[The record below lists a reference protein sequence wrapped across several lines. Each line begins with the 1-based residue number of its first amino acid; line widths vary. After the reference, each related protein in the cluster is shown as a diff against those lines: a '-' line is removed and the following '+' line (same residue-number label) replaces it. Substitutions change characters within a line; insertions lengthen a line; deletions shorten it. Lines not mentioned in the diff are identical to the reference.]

1 MDTEPFLKLDNTS
14 VRLRDRLY
22 LENTSWQINPNEHW
36 AILGPNG
43 SGKTTF
49 AKSLF
54 GAVPVV
60 RGDIVY
66 NFSNEDRRNPF
77 SMADAIGY
85 VSPELHRDII
95 ERENLEDSF
104 REFSGKIDEIT
115 TVKHIIL
122 NRRVESTTTRKAGGL
137 DFTAIGGKKQGSEA
151 PQIVE
156 NNAVEPGANHPVWKT
171 QSADRAQAEKRLNSV
186 AKKIGIEA
194 LLERNI
200 RSLSTGE
207 MNTALIA
214 KALIKRP
221 RLLIL
226 DEPFDGLDAQSRNA
240 LAKII
245 NDLMGG
251 SMHVILITHRFAEI
265 VPNITHVLLL
275 KHGKIFKSGK
285 KEDVF
290 TDANIDRVYEIEDRP
305 IEDYPPKISRT
316 ISAAEKKG
324 SPSARILIEMKNV
337 AVKYGRQLILDQF
350 NWRVKEGENWTIL
363 GPKGSGKSTVLTLI
377 LGDNLQAYANEIYLF
392 GKRRGSGESIWDI
405 KKQIGLISAD
415 LQIRQHKNINAFDVV
430 CSGFFD
436 SNGLYKRCRPE
447 ELAIATEW
455 THFIGIDELAEHK
468 FGRLSH
474 GQRQLVLIARAM
486 VKSPEILI
494 LDEPF
499 QGLDIKNRRKI
510 LDIFEYIGSQ
520 TRTNLIYVPNQGEE
534 ALTCITHVLNMDH
547 GKAVDQHPLES

>member
-1 MDTEPFLKLDNTS
+1 MDTEPFITLDNTS

-36 AILGPNG
+36 ARLGPNG

-54 GAVPVV
+54 GGVPVV

-66 NFSNEDRRNPF
+66 NFSNEDRRNPA
-77 SMADAIGY
+77 SMANAIGY

-122 NRRVESTTTRKAGGL
+122 NNRLK
-137 DFTAIGGKKQGSEA
+137 
-151 PQIVE
+151 
-156 NNAVEPGANHPVWKT
+156 PG
-171 QSADRAQAEKRLNSV
+171 DGAQAEKRLNAI

-214 KALIKRP
+214 KALIKHP

-226 DEPFDGLDAQSRNA
+226 DEPFDGLDEPSRNA

-245 NDLMGG
+245 NDLMVGN
-251 SMHVILITHRFAEI
+251 MHVILITHRFAEI

-275 KHGKIFKSGK
+275 KYGKIFKSGK
-285 KEDVF
+285 KEDIF
-290 TDANIDRVYEIEDRP
+290 TDTNINRVYEIENRP
-305 IEDYPPKISRT
+305 FQDTPPKISRT
-316 ISAAEKKG
+316 ITAAEKKG

-337 AVKYGRQLILDQF
+337 AVKYGRQLILDKF
-350 NWRVKEGENWTIL
+350 NWRVKEGENWAIL
-363 GPKGSGKSTVLTLI
+363 GPKGAGKSTVLTLI
-377 LGDNLQAYANEIYLF
+377 LGDNLQAYANEIFLF

-405 KKQIGLISAD
+405 KKQIGFISSD

-436 SNGLYKRCRPE
+436 SNGLYKRCSPE
-447 ELAIATEW
+447 ELAIAREW
-455 THFIGIDELAEHK
+455 IHFLGVDELAEQK

-474 GQRQLVLIARAM
+474 GQRQMILIARAM

-499 QGLDIKNRRKI
+499 QGLDIRNRTKI

-520 TRTNLIYVPNQGEE
+520 TGTSLIYVPNQGEE

>member
-1 MDTEPFLKLDNTS
+1 MQIPTIKYMKAEPFITLDNTS

-22 LENTSWQINPNEHW
+22 LENTSWQINSNEHW

-54 GAVPVV
+54 GAVPIV
-60 RGDIVY
+60 RGNIIY
-66 NFSNEDRRNPF
+66 NFSNEVGRNPAT
-77 SMADAIGY
+77 MANAIGY

-104 REFSGKIDEIT
+104 REFSGKINEIT

-122 NRRVESTTTRKAGGL
+122 NKR
-137 DFTAIGGKKQGSEA
+137 
-151 PQIVE
+151 
-156 NNAVEPGANHPVWKT
+156 VEPGNG
-171 QSADRAQAEKRLNSV
+171 AQVEKRLNAI

-194 LLERNI
+194 LLQRDI

-226 DEPFDGLDAQSRNA
+226 DEPFDGLDAPSRNA

-245 NDLMGG
+245 NDLMVGN
-251 SMHVILITHRFAEI
+251 MHVILITHRFAEI

-275 KHGKIFKSGK
+275 KYGKIFKGGK
-285 KEDVF
+285 KNDVF
-290 TDANIDRVYEIEDRP
+290 TAENINRVYEIKNRP
-305 IEDYPPKISRT
+305 IHDYPQKIGQAIT
-316 ISAAEKKG
+316 AAGKKG
-324 SPSARILIEMKNV
+324 SQSSGILIEMKNV
-337 AVKYGRQLILDQF
+337 AVKYDRQPILDKF
-350 NWRVKEGENWTIL
+350 NWLVKEGENWAIL
-363 GPKGSGKSTVLTLI
+363 GPKGAGKSTVLSLI

-405 KKQIGLISAD
+405 KRQIGLISSD

-436 SNGLYKRCRPE
+436 SNGLYKKCSPE
-447 ELAIATEW
+447 ELAIAKEW
-455 THFIGIDELAEHK
+455 AHFLGVAELADQK

-474 GQRQLVLIARAM
+474 GQRQLILIARAM

-499 QGLDIKNRRKI
+499 QGLDIKNRTKI

-520 TRTNLIYVPNQGEE
+520 TRTNLIYVPNQDEE
-534 ALTCITHVLNMDH
+534 KLNCITHVLNMDH
-547 GKAVDQHPLES
+547 GKAVDQHALAS

>member
-1 MDTEPFLKLDNTS
+1 METEPFITLDNTT

-22 LENTSWQINPNEHW
+22 LQDTSWQINSNEHW

-60 RGDIVY
+60 RGNIIF
-66 NFSNEDRRNPF
+66 NFSNEDRRNPAT
-77 SMADAIGY
+77 MTNAIGY

-104 REFSGKIDEIT
+104 REFSGKINEIT
-115 TVKHIIL
+115 TVKQIL
-122 NRRVESTTTRKAGGL
+122 LNKRVEPA
-137 DFTAIGGKKQGSEA
+137 D
-151 PQIVE
+151 
-156 NNAVEPGANHPVWKT
+156 GAQDK
-171 QSADRAQAEKRLNSV
+171 KRLDAV

-194 LLERNI
+194 LLERDI

-214 KALIKRP
+214 KALIERP
-221 RLLIL
+221 QLLIL
-226 DEPFDGLDAQSRNA
+226 DEPFDGLDAPSRNA

-251 SMHVILITHRFAEI
+251 NMHVILITHRFAEI

-275 KHGKIFKSGK
+275 KYGKIFMGGK

-290 TDANIDRVYEIEDRP
+290 TGENINRVYEIENRP
-305 IEDYPPKISRT
+305 MQDYPQKIGRSIT
-316 ISAAEKKG
+316 AAEKKG
-324 SPSARILIEMKNV
+324 AQSARVLIEMKNV
-337 AVKYGRQLILDQF
+337 VVKYGRQRILDKF
-350 NWRVKEGENWTIL
+350 NWLVKEGENWAIL
-363 GPKGSGKSTVLTLI
+363 GPKGAGKSTVLTLI

-405 KKQIGLISAD
+405 KKQIGFISSD
-415 LQIRQHKNINAFDVV
+415 LQIRQHRNINAFDVI

-436 SNGLYKRCRPE
+436 SNGLYKKCSSE
-447 ELAIATEW
+447 EFSIAGEW
-455 THFIGIDELAEHK
+455 THFLGVDELADQK

-474 GQRQLVLIARAM
+474 GQRQLILIARAM

-494 LDEPF
+494 LDEPL
-499 QGLDIKNRRKI
+499 QGLDIKNRTKI
-510 LDIFEYIGSQ
+510 LDVFEYIGSQ
-520 TRTNLIYVPNQGEE
+520 TRTNLIYVPNQDEE
-534 ALTCITHVLNMDH
+534 TLNCMTHVLDMAGGRAMGTRTLDSCE
-547 GKAVDQHPLES
+547 GRQSG

>member
-1 MDTEPFLKLDNTS
+1 METQPFITLDNTT
-14 VRLRDRLY
+14 VRLRDRLF
-22 LENTSWQINPNEHW
+22 LKETSWQMNPNEHW

-60 RGDIVY
+60 RGHVIY
-66 NFSNEDRRNPF
+66 NFSKEDRLNPGTL
-77 SMADAIGY
+77 ANEIGY
-85 VSPELHRDII
+85 VAPELHRDII
-95 ERENLEDSF
+95 EREDLEDDF
-104 REFSGKIDEIT
+104 REFSGNINEIT
-115 TVKHIIL
+115 TVKDIIL
-122 NRRVESTTTRKAGGL
+122 NKWVEA
-137 DFTAIGGKKQGSEA
+137 
-151 PQIVE
+151 
-156 NNAVEPGANHPVWKT
+156 
-171 QSADRAQAEKRLNSV
+171 ADEDQAAKRLNAI

-214 KALIKRP
+214 KALIRRP

-226 DEPFDGLDAQSRNA
+226 DEPFDGLDEPSCNA

-251 SMHVILITHRFAEI
+251 NMQVILITHRFAEM

-275 KHGKIFKSGK
+275 RDGRIFKSGK
-285 KEDVF
+285 KEEIF
-290 TDANIDRVYEIEDRP
+290 TAANIDRVYEIDPEP
-305 IEDYPPKISRT
+305 IQNYPQKIGRA
-316 ISAAEKKG
+316 ISAVENNA
-324 SPSARILIEMKNV
+324 SPSPKILIEMNNV
-337 AVKYGRQLILDQF
+337 TVKYNDQRVLDKF
-350 NWRVKEGENWTIL
+350 NWRVKRGENWAVL
-363 GPKGSGKSTVLTLI
+363 GPKGAGKSTVLTLI

-392 GKRRGSGESIWDI
+392 GKKRGSGESIWDI
-405 KKQIGLISAD
+405 KKQIGYISSD

-436 SNGLYKRCRPE
+436 SNGLYKKCSRE
-447 ELAIATEW
+447 ELAIAGEW
-455 THFIGIDELAEHK
+455 AHFLGVDKLADQK

-474 GQRQLVLIARAM
+474 GQRQLTLIARAM

-499 QGLDIKNRRKI
+499 QGLDIKNRTKI
-510 LDIFEYIGSQ
+510 LDVFEYIGSQ
-520 TRTNLIYVPNQGEE
+520 TGTNLIYVPNQDEE
-534 ALTCITHVLNMDH
+534 ILNCVTHVLDMD
-547 GKAVDQHPLES
+547 GGRSLGARKLDSDKGRQSNIP